1 MRQLR
6 IEIDNMET
14 EKVKTPLGFA
24 ELKTRADPP
33 LRPRPDLPP
42 WPPDPP
48 LIHHLEQDYTQCL
61 SFMTQMYKQTIEG
74 QIKMKPVTDQIKLKI
89 IAEADDPNSDKE
101 RGGERSCP
109 SEVTSYWQV
118 LIIMD

>member
-1 MRQLR
+1 M
-6 IEIDNMET
+6 M
-14 EKVKTPLGFA
+14 
-24 ELKTRADPP
+24 
-33 LRPRPDLPP
+33 
-42 WPPDPP
+42 
-48 LIHHLEQDYTQCL
+48 
-61 SFMTQMYKQTIEG
+61 IEG